1 MKSITI
7 KGSQRES
14 VGKVATKAVRNAG
27 MVPCVIYGGSQPIHF
42 AAEEKAFK
50 SLVYTP
56 NAHTVV
62 IDLDGKTTNAV
73 LQDIP
78 ELLEVFKNL
87 GDLVPLNLSIVK
99 CRPRANISVHIDSD
113 NYARLLWP
121 IKNCKGSYTKFFE
134 VDNANIEKRYG
145 IKKDLYYHINNVED
159 AKLLENVELTQPV
172 VFKPW
177 IPHGVWSNPEYTEP
191 RLTLT
196 IKFNKSLEYML
207 K

>member
-1 MKSITI
+1 MIYKFIDIPNYEDISEKVYNFIVHKTPI
-7 KGSQRES
+7 LREN
-14 VGKVATKAVRNAG
+14 ATWNFLPKNA
-27 MVPCVIYGGSQPIHF
+27 I
-42 AAEEKAFK
+42 
-50 SLVYTP
+50 
-56 NAHTVV
+56 
-62 IDLDGKTTNAV
+62 

-87 GDLVPLNLSIVK
+87 GNLVPLNLSIVK

-145 IKKDLYYHINNVED
+145 VKKDLYYHINNVED
-159 AKLLENVELTQPV
+159 AKLLENVELTQPI

-207 K
+207 E

>member
-1 MKSITI
+1 MIYKFIDIPNYEVISEKVYDFIVNKTPI
-7 KGSQRES
+7 LREN
-14 VGKVATKAVRNAG
+14 ATWNFLPK
-27 MVPCVIYGGSQPIHF
+27 
-42 AAEEKAFK
+42 
-50 SLVYTP
+50 
-56 NAHTVV
+56 
-62 IDLDGKTTNAV
+62 DAV
-73 LQDIP
+73 LHDIP

-145 IKKDLYYHINNVED
+145 VKKDLYYHINNVED
-159 AKLLENVELTQPV
+159 AKLLENVELTQPI

-177 IPHGVWSNPEYTEP
+177 VPHGVWSNPEYTDP

-196 IKFNKSLEYML
+196 IKFNKSFTYKILDTSFSFIFLIYFMIKIL